1 MKTFFFACVIA
12 AISTF
17 SAPAG
22 SASISAHHAELH
34 PHVQQQQP
42 HEPETPPP
50 ILGILAIFGAVAVA
64 RLRR

>member
-1 MKTFFFACVIA
+1 MKTFFLACVIA

-17 SAPAG
+17 SSPAG
-22 SASISAHHAELH
+22 SAGVSVLHAEVH
-34 PHVQQQQP
+34 PHVQQQ

-50 ILGILAIFGAVAVA
+50 LLGILAIFGAVAVA